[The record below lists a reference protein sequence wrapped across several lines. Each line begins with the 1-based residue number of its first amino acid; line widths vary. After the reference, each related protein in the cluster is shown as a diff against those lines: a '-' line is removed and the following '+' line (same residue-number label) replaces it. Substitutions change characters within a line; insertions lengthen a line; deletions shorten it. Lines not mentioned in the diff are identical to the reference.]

1 MLNTTIVKETDW
13 PMNMN
18 SIFHNKFHIDI
29 SCKGSENKTLC
40 PKNYEGLKSL
50 FHYTSCSAVC
60 HLESVHQS
68 FSPSV
73 LLWGRQTDPVLSDLY
88 QMPCLLF
95 EEDALPKESVC
106 KKKIMKKKFQT
117 FTNSCL
123 KKI

>member
-29 SCKGSENKTLC
+29 SCKGFTEKDTMFQKLC
-40 PKNYEGLKSL
+40 RTEKFTSL
-50 FHYTSCSAVC
+50 TSCSAVC

-68 FSPSV
+68 FLPSV
-73 LLWGRQTDPVLSDLY
+73 LLLGRQTDPVLSDLY

-106 KKKIMKKKFQT
+106 KKK
-117 FTNSCL
+117 L
-123 KKI
+123 

>member
-1 MLNTTIVKETDW
+1 MLNTTVVEETDW
-13 PMNMN
+13 PRNMN

-29 SCKGSENKTLC
+29 SCKGSASKTLGYQKLC
-40 PKNYEGLKSL
+40 RTEKFISL
-50 FHYTSCSAVC
+50 TSCSAVC

-73 LLWGRQTDPVLSDLY
+73 LLLGRQTDPVLSDLY

-106 KKKIMKKKFQT
+106 KKR
-117 FTNSCL
+117 
-123 KKI
+123 